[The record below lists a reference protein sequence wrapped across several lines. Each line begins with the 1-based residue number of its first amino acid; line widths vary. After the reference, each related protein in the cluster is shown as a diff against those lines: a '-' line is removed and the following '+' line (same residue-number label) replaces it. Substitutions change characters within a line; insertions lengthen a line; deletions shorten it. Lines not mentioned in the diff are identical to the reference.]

1 MQFTW
6 RKTGDRVFQGP
17 DKRMGILAEFSV
29 ATMKSFK
36 AANGIRQIDDL
47 DSMELQCAY
56 CLLAIRAEEPGLIGL
71 KEFTALKLADFDIA
85 PHDVVDLDDDG
96 DCAGCGQPIDS
107 KYHTG
112 VAIPPTNPADADE
125 PASADQSGTT
135 ADADPTETP

>member
-47 DSMELQCAY
+47 DSMELQIAY
-56 CLLAIRAEEPGLIGL
+56 CLLAIRAEEPGLLGL

-96 DCAGCGQPIDS
+96 DCADCGQHIDS

-125 PASADQSGTT
+125 L
-135 ADADPTETP
+135 ADADQTVTP